1 MLFLKDL
8 FAAIAAIFGLA
19 SKRSDLNNSEE
30 MKKRAAA
37 QKEIEQDDKD
47 DETISKRDLDATR
60 NSLS

>member
-8 FAAIAAIFGLA
+8 FAAIAAILGLV